1 VQFTPIEAVIVK
13 AINQDEFKDF
23 SYQNP
28 DWRCLERGEVPKDD
42 ANDGRRAL
50 RDDLT
55 VNLKQPLPMTP
66 ILSHQSSTNDTVSST
81 ITVVK
86 TDHMPIPHTETKR
99 TPTPSPFQSLHI
111 SSSASALQT
120 SSTTM
125 PSSTAPLQTS
135 STTIPPLTAP
145 ANSMSNAQP
154 KSPSSNRSNK
164 IITDQTDM

>member
-1 VQFTPIEAVIVK
+1 MPVNFTPIEAVIVK

-23 SYQNP
+23 SYQNV

-86 TDHMPIPHTETKR
+86 TDHMPIPHIETKR
-99 TPTPSPFQSLHI
+99 APTPSPFQSLHI

-120 SSTTM
+120 STTISTATVPATSS
-125 PSSTAPLQTS
+125 PSSTT
-135 STTIPPLTAP
+135 
-145 ANSMSNAQP
+145 NSEQ
-154 KSPSSNRSNK
+154 KSPSPNRSNK

>member
-1 VQFTPIEAVIVK
+1 MPVAFTPIEAVIVK
-13 AINQDEFKDF
+13 AINQDEFKEF

-42 ANDGRRAL
+42 ANEGRRAL

-55 VNLKQPLPMTP
+55 ANLKQPLPMTP

-99 TPTPSPFQSLHI
+99 NPTPSPFQSIHV
-111 SSSASALQT
+111 SSSASALPT
-120 SSTTM
+120 TSTTNL
-125 PSSTAPLQTS
+125 PSTAPVLIS
-135 STTIPPLTAP
+135 NST
-145 ANSMSNAQP
+145 MNAQQ
-154 KSPSSNRSNK
+154 KSPSPNRSNK
-164 IITDQTDM
+164 IITDQTDI

>member
-1 VQFTPIEAVIVK
+1 MPVQFTPIEAVIVK

-28 DWRCLERGEVPKDD
+28 DWRCLERGEMPKDD

-86 TDHMPIPHTETKR
+86 TDHMPIPHIETKR
-99 TPTPSPFQSLHI
+99 NPTPSPFQSLH
-111 SSSASALQT
+111 SSSTSVPLPASSPG
-120 SSTTM
+120 SSQY
-125 PSSTAPLQTS
+125 PA
-135 STTIPPLTAP
+135 TAP
-145 ANSMSNAQP
+145 AIPNNSTINAQQR
-154 KSPSSNRSNK
+154 SPSTNRSNK
-164 IITDQTDM
+164 IILDQTDM